1 MKGEFVSSALVII
14 FIFLY
19 LLLIIGVAVFVFNK
33 LKLKDKTARQI
44 EIAGYYLLFVVLVWE
59 LLFKNILSGDFYDA
73 DSYYLSEKINVL
85 FQMLESIIN
94 DTTPKTWELSKYFY
108 GLSTT
113 EHLNVQLLTIDI
125 IESILK
131 ILSTVFIA
139 VGRFQELKKMKTKDE
154 ANEITKIYAEQNESN
169 NISIDTNM
177 SIVRK
182 LKVSELP
189 ILAQLFNY
197 KDIDDMISENT
208 RNIENGIVDIFAM
221 FYDDQLIGELHV
233 KYDNEDKDFAEKGK
247 RAYLFAFRVHK
258 DYQGKGWGSYL
269 LETVINE
276 LNANGYHEL
285 TVGVEDDNIRARYMY
300 EKYGFVQPIAR
311 IKETYQGDSYE
322 YDLLMRKDY

>member
-1 MKGEFVSSALVII
+1 MKGEFVSSALVIVFV
-14 FIFLY
+14 FIY

-44 EIAGYYLLFVVLVWE
+44 EIVGYYLLFVVLVWE
-59 LLFKNILSGDFYDA
+59 LLFKNILSGNFYDA
-73 DSYYLSEKINVL
+73 DSYYSSEKLNVL
-85 FQMLESIIN
+85 FQMIESIIN
-94 DTTPKTWELSKYFY
+94 NTKPDTWELSKYFY
-108 GLSTT
+108 GLKTT
-113 EHLNVQLLTIDI
+113 DYLNVQLLTIDI

-169 NISIDTNM
+169 NISIDINM
-177 SIVRK
+177 NVVRK
-182 LKVSELP
+182 LKASELP
-189 ILAQLFNY
+189 MLTQLFNY
-197 KDIDDMISENT
+197 KDIDDMIAENIC
-208 RNIENGIVDIFAM
+208 NIENGIIDIFAL
-221 FYDDQLIGELHV
+221 FSDDKLIGELHV

-258 DYQGKGWGSYL
+258 DYQGKGLGSYL

-276 LNANGYHEL
+276 LTNNNYHEL
-285 TVGVEDDNIRARYMY
+285 TVGVEDDNIQARYMY
-300 EKYGFVQPIAR
+300 EKHGFIQPIAR

-322 YDLLMRKDY
+322 YDLLLRKNI